1 MNTPRIYKQQKPRAQ
16 AMVEFAL
23 ALPLLLLLLYGTLE
37 TGRLIFIYSSTV
49 TAARQAVRY
58 GSATGD
64 SPNGVPYYRDCVG
77 ITAAADAVG
86 FINDFQNVTI
96 QYDSGP
102 GTTTK
107 GTCPSYTAAQNGDRI
122 TVAVEAEWLPIVD
135 LVPLEPF
142 TIRSESARTIL
153 ASVAI
158 QVTAPAIYLPG
169 ADIGILNISVSP
181 SSATYSAAG
190 EVITYTYTLT
200 NTGSADLTTPHVIND
215 SLGVSNLSCPNSSIP
230 PTQSITC
237 TSTYTIT
244 QADMNNGSV
253 ASTVN
258 GSSGGL
264 ASVNTA
270 TTLITAIQNPSLS
283 LSISPDPQATSVAG
297 ATVTYTYTL
306 TNNGN
311 VTISSPYN
319 ISDNKISG
327 VTCPGTPVQLDPGQ
341 SVICAK
347 AYQIT
352 AGDVSA
358 GEVVNQATGS
368 GTFNAATVTSNLA
381 TATVY
386 TTRLYVTTL
395 PSATTATAAGQII
408 TYTYRIRNNSNV
420 PYSGLVVTSSRTPT
434 VNCPSTSIAP
444 GNSVECT
451 GTYTVTQPNMN
462 AGGLLVNVTSATAE
476 GGTITSNVS
485 TNNVAIQQNTSLAA
499 VITATPSAPTPPA
512 LSMPVGTVITY
523 TYTLTNNGNV
533 TLTTPFSVTDNKTTI
548 TCANQTELI
557 PGGTRTCTGT
567 YAITQADIDGGT
579 VVNTGK
585 GFARFGAQ
593 TVESPAATF
602 TVVAFSGARF
612 TVGLAANPT
621 TLTQS
626 GTSVQFTYT
635 ITNTG
640 NVPLSSPYAISHTV
654 TIAGQS
660 PQNLSFNCNGV
671 SPLAPGA
678 STSCTNSFTTSNTI
692 TNTVTSAT
700 ARNGALTV
708 NATAPLPSVT
718 VNSTICTTG
727 TLTISNFSRSGSSV
741 LWTISNN
748 IGTPITIDTISVTW
762 STSGQRYLGEVILGG
777 TSIWVGSDKD
787 GFALFDGDWV
797 IPIGNTTLTM
807 VFTKTNTSVSDMNL
821 TFVEIGCGP
830 LNNP

>member
-1 MNTPRIYKQQKPRAQ
+1 MNTSRTYKKQKTRAQ

-58 GSATGD
+58 GSATGN
-64 SPNGVPYYRDCVG
+64 SPNGVPYYRDCAG
-77 ITAAADAVG
+77 ITSAADAVG
-86 FINDFQNVTI
+86 FINDFSSITI
-96 QYDSGP
+96 NYDEGP
-102 GTTTK
+102 GTATKPACPNYTTVK
-107 GTCPSYTAAQNGDRI
+107 NGDRI
-122 TVAVEAEWLPIVD
+122 VVAVEAEWLPVVPIVPID
-135 LVPLEPF
+135 PF

-169 ADIGILNISVSP
+169 ANTGILNIAVSP

-215 SLGVSNLSCPNSSIP
+215 SWPVSNLSCPNSPIP
-230 PTQSITC
+230 PGQSIIC
-237 TSTYTIT
+237 TATYTIT
-244 QADMNNGSV
+244 QTDMNNGSI
-253 ASTVN
+253 ATTVN

-283 LSISPDPQATSVAG
+283 LSISPNPEATSVVG
-297 ATVTYTYTL
+297 ATITYTYTL

-311 VTISSPYN
+311 VTISNPYG
-319 ISDNKISG
+319 ISDNKVSG
-327 VTCPGTPVQLDPGQ
+327 VTCPGTPAQLNPGQ

-347 AYQIT
+347 AYQLT
-352 AGDVSA
+352 AGDVAA
-358 GEVVNQATGS
+358 GEVVNQATGT
-368 GTFNAATVTSNLA
+368 GVFKAATVTSNLA

-386 TTRLYVTTL
+386 TTKLYIITI
-395 PSATTATAAGQII
+395 PSQTTATAAGQVI
-408 TYTYRIRNNSNV
+408 TYTYRVRNNSDV

-434 VNCPSTSIAP
+434 VNCPSTSITP
-444 GNSVECT
+444 GNSVDCT
-451 GTYTVTQPNMN
+451 GTYTVTQANMN
-462 AGGLLVNVTSATAE
+462 TGGMLVNVTSATAE
-476 GGTITSNVS
+476 GGTVTSNVS
-485 TNNVAIQQNTSLAA
+485 TNNVAIQQNRSLAA
-499 VITATPSAPTPPA
+499 VISASPSAPTPPA

-533 TLTTPFSVTDNKTTI
+533 TLTTPFTVTDDKTTI
-548 TCANQTELI
+548 TCANQAELL

-567 YAITQADIDGGT
+567 YAITQADIDGG
-579 VVNTGK
+579 VVINKGK
-585 GFARFGAQ
+585 GFAKFGTQ
-593 TVESPAATF
+593 TVESPEATF
-602 TVVAFSGARF
+602 TVVAYSGARF
-612 TVGLAANPT
+612 TVGLEANPT

-640 NVPLSSPYAISHTV
+640 NVSLSSPYAINHTIS
-654 TIAGQS
+654 IAGQS
-660 PQNLSFNCNGV
+660 PQNLSFNCNGA

-678 STSCTNSFTTSNTI
+678 STTCTNSFTASNTI

-727 TLTISNFSRSGSSV
+727 TLTLTYQGTSGSTAN
-741 LWTISNN
+741 WTISNN
-748 IGTPITIDTISVTW
+748 IGSPITIDTISVTW

-777 TSIWVGSDKD
+777 TSIWTGSDKD
-787 GFALFDGDWV
+787 GFALLDGDWV
-797 IPIGNTTLTM
+797 IPIGNTTLSM